1 MEVVFIT
8 TGELSNEL
16 GKHWENRDFKCTT
29 SISVTPDILETELFR
44 EFSIVGYIPNKLKID
59 ISTGDITGALGLL
72 DEQEVDLPKNPLK
85 PIGIDGTNWQNDGS
99 VKAPLHVF
107 TFKIKVIVT
116 YRDDDVIRV
125 LKTPNKLLEVLTQS
139 EIDEKILL
147 TEEEVKTFIEED
159 IEIKTA
165 FDLDSIKTIET
176 ISEDV
181 SVKIIKNNNLFNTRF
196 VLRYMKAG
204 HKMSIGD
211 DTYGLKDINGFLS
224 RHPGTFE
231 VLK

>member
-8 TGELSNEL
+8 AGELSNEL

-44 EFSIVGYIPNKLKID
+44 EYSIVGYIPNKLKID

-147 TEEEVKTFIEED
+147 PEEEVKTFIEED

-204 HKMSIGD
+204 HKMSIGND
-211 DTYGLKDINGFLS
+211 SYGLKDINGFLS
-224 RHPGTFE
+224 RHPDTFE

>member
-8 TGELSNEL
+8 AGELSNEL

-29 SISVTPDILETELFR
+29 SISVTPGILETELFR

-204 HKMSIGD
+204 HKMSIGND
-211 DTYGLKDINGFLS
+211 SYGLKDINGFLS

>member
-8 TGELSNEL
+8 AGELSNEL

-29 SISVTPDILETELFR
+29 SISVTPGILETELFR

-107 TFKIKVIVT
+107 SFKIKVIVT
-116 YRDDDVIRV
+116 YRDDSIIRV
-125 LKTPNKLLEVLTQS
+125 LKTPNKLLEVLTQA

-147 TEEEVKTFIEED
+147 VEKEVKTFLEED
-159 IEIKTA
+159 EEVKTA

-181 SVKIIKNNNLFNTRF
+181 SIKIIKNNNLFNTRF

-204 HKMSIGD
+204 HKMSIGN

>member
-8 TGELSNEL
+8 AGELSNEL

-204 HKMSIGD
+204 HKMSIGND
-211 DTYGLKDINGFLS
+211 SYGLKDINGFLS

>member
-8 TGELSNEL
+8 AGELSNEL

-44 EFSIVGYIPNKLKID
+44 EYSIVGYIPNKLKID

-85 PIGIDGTNWQNDGS
+85 PLGIDGTNWQNDGS
-99 VKAPLHVF
+99 VKVPLHVF

-116 YRDDDVIRV
+116 YRDDSIIRV
-125 LKTPNKLLEVLTQS
+125 LKTPNKLLEVLTQA

-147 TEEEVKTFIEED
+147 VEKEVKTFIEED
-159 IEIKTA
+159 EEVKTA
-165 FDLDSIKTIET
+165 FDLDSIKTVET

-181 SVKIIKNNNLFNTRF
+181 SIKIIKNNNLFNTRF

-204 HKMSIGD
+204 HKMSIGND
-211 DTYGLKDINGFLS
+211 SYGLKNINDFLS